1 MLITRDE
8 NSDLAIWWYLSFG
21 QSYLSLII
29 NLLNQILWLFYFLFD
44 DFSPLSSY
52 NPLYLI
58 MKSYLEKHFMQKVK
72 TEPEKT

>member
-1 MLITRDE
+1 MVIFI
-8 NSDLAIWWYLSFG
+8 IWSILPIFNYQFIKSNF
-21 QSYLSLII
+21 IAF
-29 NLLNQILWLFYFLFD
+29 LLPFD

-58 MKSYLEKHFMQKVK
+58 MKSYLEKHYMQKVK